1 MEPVNSFYK
10 VVPPEMIHPW
20 KNNLSEIRVYD
31 VKAKNLKEHLPVAG
45 CSTHV
50 SDREQSCASSI
61 GPVTSTPI
69 GPVAEVLDSVL
80 SPIKRE

>member
-1 MEPVNSFYK
+1 MSK
-10 VVPPEMIHPW
+10 
-20 KNNLSEIRVYD
+20 KT
-31 VKAKNLKEHLPVAG
+31 VKKKHVQALGRRDKEDIVSSGEEAAKNLKEHLPVAG